1 MTSSVSIQFFETQFQ
16 RHGKGQAPALNPF
29 EHDVLPYLQGRVL
42 DYGCGLGAL
51 SVALAERG
59 CQVHSLDA
67 SPTAIS
73 HLQELALQRAL
84 PIEAREADLRTHEIG
99 EHFDSIASIGLLMF
113 LDRPTALRQLSA
125 IQAHL
130 RPGGVAAINV
140 LIEGTTYMDMFDPA
154 GHCLFTRA
162 ELVGHFAGW
171 QVLHDREQDFPAP
184 GDTLKRFSTLVARK
198 PG

>member
-1 MTSSVSIQFFETQFQ
+1 M
-16 RHGKGQAPALNPF
+16 
-29 EHDVLPYLQGRVL
+29 
-42 DYGCGLGAL
+42 
-51 SVALAERG
+51 
-59 CQVHSLDA
+59 
-67 SPTAIS
+67 
-73 HLQELALQRAL
+73 
-84 PIEAREADLRTHEIG
+84 
-99 EHFDSIASIGLLMF
+99 
-113 LDRPTALRQLSA
+113 
-125 IQAHL
+125 